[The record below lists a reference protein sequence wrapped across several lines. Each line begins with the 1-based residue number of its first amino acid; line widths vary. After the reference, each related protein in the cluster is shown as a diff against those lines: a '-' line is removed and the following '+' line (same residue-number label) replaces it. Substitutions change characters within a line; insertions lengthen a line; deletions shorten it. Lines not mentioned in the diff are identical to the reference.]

1 MHDDTPLKTL
11 PTDALFTLALTSED
25 EEQVWS
31 TIQRLHSLNTA
42 AVFTEAVRL
51 CHSRNARHRRVGVD
65 IIAQLGLPEQTF
77 HDPVVQV
84 LLAMLET
91 EDTPAVLASIA
102 IALGHRGD
110 ARAIEALLPLQ
121 QHPDPDVRYG
131 VVFGLLGHTNPRA
144 VACLI
149 ALSADREVHVRDWAT
164 FGLAVQ
170 IDTDTPA
177 LRAALCARLDDP
189 DGNTAGEAMVGL
201 ARRKDAQVVA
211 TALKFL
217 QTGHVGSLPLEAAA
231 ALADPVLLPTLQ
243 QIQTQWSGKQEWLYQ
258 LLEEAIVACS
268 PPAPGASSTPAN
280 QR

>member
-1 MHDDTPLKTL
+1 
-11 PTDALFTLALTSED
+11 
-25 EEQVWS
+25 
-31 TIQRLHSLNTA
+31 
-42 AVFTEAVRL
+42 
-51 CHSRNARHRRVGVD
+51 
-65 IIAQLGLPEQTF
+65 
-77 HDPVVQV
+77 
-84 LLAMLET
+84 
-91 EDTPAVLASIA
+91 
-102 IALGHRGD
+102 
-110 ARAIEALLPLQ
+110 
-121 QHPDPDVRYG
+121 
-131 VVFGLLGHTNPRA
+131 

-211 TALKFL
+211 PLLKFM

-243 QIQTQWSGKQEWLYQ
+243 QIQTQWSGKQDWLYQ
-258 LLEEAIVACS
+258 LLEEAIAACT
-268 PPAPGASSTPAN
+268 PPATG
-280 QR
+280 